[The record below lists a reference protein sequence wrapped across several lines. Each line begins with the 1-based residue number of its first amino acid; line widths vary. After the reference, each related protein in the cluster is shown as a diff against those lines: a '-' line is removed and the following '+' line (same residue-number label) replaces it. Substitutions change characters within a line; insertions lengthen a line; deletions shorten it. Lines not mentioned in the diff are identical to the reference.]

1 MARCLAVVFL
11 LLLACHGSSPTD
23 PTASLQ
29 HGRLSGIVTIG
40 PNCPVEQKDNPCP
53 TPPSAYAARKVL
65 VYDEART
72 RLLFTVDIDSH
83 GLYVI
88 DLVPNRY
95 TVDLQKQGLDRA
107 AEVPAKVDIRANDVT
122 RLDINIDTGLR

>member
-1 MARCLAVVFL
+1 MRRLPIL
-11 LLLACHGSSPTD
+11 LLIFIACHGGGSPTD
-23 PTASLQ
+23 PNESLP

-53 TPPSAYAARKVL
+53 TPPSAYALRKVL
-65 VYDEART
+65 VYDEAKS

-95 TVDLQKQGLDRA
+95 TVDLQKVGIDRA
-107 AEVPAKVDIRANDVT
+107 AEVPAKVEILANVVT